1 MRHMQK
7 APGRRG
13 RLKCHRR
20 KAVVFAAGAKA
31 EGHNNVLGSPTP
43 SGVVI
48 VTRIRIFVV
57 LLGLCGLAALASS
70 AAVELDRRL
79 SSDVAPP
86 TAGIHPA
93 LHRHLLRLS
102 QALQA
107 RHAAKVLVVGSSSTV
122 GVGASSPS
130 KTYVA
135 RLEPDLERAV
145 TGADFEV
152 VGRGVS
158 GEVAQGAADRMR
170 REVDEVKPDLVV
182 WQVGTNDALSHVAID
197 RFRNCL
203 KSTLAWLKERN
214 IDVVLINPQYG
225 QALVEDTYY
234 EQVVNTIANIAR
246 ESQVLLVDRYGAMRK
261 LDFGNSRPIDLSSD
275 NLHMNDEG
283 YRRLAE
289 QLTDT
294 IVADLPRGGDASVA
308 DRPAPH
314 PGGISR
320 Q

>member
-1 MRHMQK
+1 M
-7 APGRRG
+7 
-13 RLKCHRR
+13 
-20 KAVVFAAGAKA
+20 
-31 EGHNNVLGSPTP
+31 
-43 SGVVI
+43 
-48 VTRIRIFVV
+48 
-57 LLGLCGLAALASS
+57 
-70 AAVELDRRL
+70 
-79 SSDVAPP
+79 
-86 TAGIHPA
+86 
-93 LHRHLLRLS
+93 RLS

-145 TGADFEV
+145 TGVDFEV

-170 REVDEVKPDLVV
+170 REVEDVKPDLVV

-203 KSTLAWLKERN
+203 RITLAWLKERN
-214 IDVVLINPQYG
+214 VDVVLINPQYA
-225 QALVEDTYY
+225 QALVRDDAYY
-234 EQVVNTIANIAR
+234 EQVVSTIANVAQ

-261 LDFGNSRPIDLSSD
+261 LDLGSSRPVDLSPD

-289 QLTDT
+289 QLTET
-294 IVADLPRGGDASVA
+294 IVDDLPPGGDGSVA
-308 DRPAPH
+308 NRPTPPAVP
-314 PGGISR
+314 PVAAAGVSPP
-320 Q
+320 

>member
-1 MRHMQK
+1 
-7 APGRRG
+7 
-13 RLKCHRR
+13 
-20 KAVVFAAGAKA
+20 
-31 EGHNNVLGSPTP
+31 
-43 SGVVI
+43 
-48 VTRIRIFVV
+48 VTRARIFIV
-57 LLGLCGLAALASS
+57 LLGLCGVGALASV
-70 AAVELDRRL
+70 AVVGL
-79 SSDVAPP
+79 SCRSNAEVAPK
-86 TAGIHPA
+86 THGIHPA
-93 LHRHLLRLS
+93 LRRHLMRLS

-152 VGRGVS
+152 VGRGIS

-170 REVDEVKPDLVV
+170 REVEDVKPDLVI

-197 RFRNCL
+197 RFRTCL
-203 KSTLAWLKERN
+203 KTTLAWLKERN
-214 IDVVLINPQYG
+214 IDVVLINPQYA
-225 QALVEDTYY
+225 QVLVKDDAYY
-234 EQVVNTIANIAR
+234 EQVVKTIANVAQ

-261 LDFGNSRPIDLSSD
+261 LDLGSSRPVDLSPD

-289 QLTDT
+289 QLTET
-294 IVADLPRGGDASVA
+294 IVDDLPPGGGTSVA
-308 DRPAPH
+308 NRQTPRAAP
-314 PGGISR
+314 PVAAAGISR

>member
-1 MRHMQK
+1 MR
-7 APGRRG
+7 
-13 RLKCHRR
+13 
-20 KAVVFAAGAKA
+20 
-31 EGHNNVLGSPTP
+31 LG
-43 SGVVI
+43 
-48 VTRIRIFVV
+48 
-57 LLGLCGLAALASS
+57 
-70 AAVELDRRL
+70 
-79 SSDVAPP
+79 
-86 TAGIHPA
+86 
-93 LHRHLLRLS
+93 

-107 RHAAKVLVVGSSSTV
+107 RHAATVLVVGSSSTV

-170 REVDEVKPDLVV
+170 REVEDVKPDLVV

-203 KSTLAWLKERN
+203 KSTLSWLKERD
-214 IDVVLINPQYG
+214 IDVVLINPQYA
-225 QALVEDTYY
+225 QALVKDAYY
-234 EQVVNTIANIAR
+234 EQVVDAIAHIAR
-246 ESQVLLVDRYGAMRK
+246 ESHVLLVDRYGAMRK
-261 LDFGNSRPIDLSSD
+261 LDFGKSRPVDLSSD

-289 QLTDT
+289 QLTET
-294 IVADLPRGGDASVA
+294 IVADLPPGGDASVA
-308 DRPAPH
+308 NRPTPV
-314 PGGISR
+314 ITR

>member
-1 MRHMQK
+1 MR
-7 APGRRG
+7 
-13 RLKCHRR
+13 
-20 KAVVFAAGAKA
+20 
-31 EGHNNVLGSPTP
+31 LGQS
-43 SGVVI
+43 
-48 VTRIRIFVV
+48 
-57 LLGLCGLAALASS
+57 
-70 AAVELDRRL
+70 
-79 SSDVAPP
+79 
-86 TAGIHPA
+86 
-93 LHRHLLRLS
+93 LR
-102 QALQA
+102 A

-135 RLEPDLERAV
+135 RLEPDLEQAV

-170 REVDEVKPDLVV
+170 REVEDVKPDLVV

-203 KSTLAWLKERN
+203 KTTLAWLKERD
-214 IDVVLINPQYG
+214 IDVVLINPQYA
-225 QALVEDTYY
+225 QALVKDDAYY
-234 EQVVNTIANIAR
+234 EQVVNTIGNVAQ

-261 LDFGNSRPIDLSSD
+261 LDLGSSRPVDLSPD

-289 QLTDT
+289 QLTET
-294 IVADLPRGGDASVA
+294 IVDDLPPGGDAPVA
-308 DRPAPH
+308 DRPTPRATP
-314 PGGISR
+314 PVAAAGVLR